1 MEGLWQVYTITGSL
15 QKRPFFILGGKKQCS
30 ITLDP
35 SIKKPALISLNI
47 KRLGFFQDI
56 IESLAFFPP
65 FLCFYAHNRISKVYH
80 SQEMQSQSSSSLHLT
95 QLQMR
100 WHSINAA

>member
-56 IESLAFFPP
+56 IESLAFFPL
-65 FLCFYAHNRISKVYH
+65 FFAFMHTTG
-80 SQEMQSQSSSSLHLT
+80 SL
-95 QLQMR
+95 R
-100 WHSINAA
+100 SIIPKRCSPSRRPHCI